1 MSKHTI
7 EIIKRSGE
15 KAKYDSSKLKYSL
28 ERSGASQKVIRE
40 IMDKVEADLYDGITT
55 KEIYKT
61 AFSLLRKRARPTAAR
76 YKLKKAILE
85 LGPTGYP
92 FEKFIAE
99 IIRNEG
105 FQIQTGVLID
115 GNCIRH
121 EVDVIAEAKN
131 IQRLVECKFH
141 SDFGRRC
148 DVKVPLYIHSRFRD
162 IEKKLRQAK
171 NYTDK
176 THEGWIY
183 TNTRFTDDA
192 TRYGRC
198 VGLQMVGWDYPL
210 RGSLKERIDL
220 AGLHPITSLTSVR
233 KKEKQEL
240 LSRNWV
246 LCKDIYAQPEL
257 LNTLGIS
264 SRRQKNIL
272 KEVEELCDHS
282 YQD

>member
-1 MSKHTI
+1 MSEKTI
-7 EIIKRSGE
+7 QITKRSGE

-40 IMDKVEADLYDGITT
+40 IMDKVEAQLYDGITT
-55 KEIYKT
+55 KQIYKT

-76 YKLKKAILE
+76 YQLKKAILE

-105 FQIQTGVLID
+105 FQIQTGVIIQ
-115 GNCIRH
+115 GHCIRH
-121 EVDVIAEAKN
+121 EVDVIAKAEKVE
-131 IQRLVECKFH
+131 RLVECKFH

-171 NYTDK
+171 NYTDIN
-176 THEGWIY
+176 HEGWIY

-198 VGLQMVGWDYPL
+198 TGLQMVGWDYPL

-220 AGLHPITSLTSVR
+220 AGLHPLTCLTSLS
-233 KKEKQEL
+233 KKEKEEL
-240 LSRNWV
+240 LSRNRV
-246 LCKDIYAQPEL
+246 LCKDISIQPEL
-257 LNTLGIS
+257 LNSLGIS
-264 SRRQKNIL
+264 SKRQKNIL
-272 KEVEELCDHS
+272 EEAEGLCDPS
-282 YQD
+282 Y